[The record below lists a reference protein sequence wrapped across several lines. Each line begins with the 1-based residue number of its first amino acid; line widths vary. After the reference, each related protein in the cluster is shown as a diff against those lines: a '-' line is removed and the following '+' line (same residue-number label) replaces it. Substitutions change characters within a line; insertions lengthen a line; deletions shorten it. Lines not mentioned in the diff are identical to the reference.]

1 MAKKF
6 IVFKET
12 IAKSKTVNGV
22 LTTNEND
29 ELTVVGE
36 NGETMTLTE
45 FFKSFVGSNISL
57 AIKEVS
63 EVDLLTEADEDE
75 DYGA

>member
-12 IAKSKTVNGV
+12 TAKSKTLNGL

-29 ELTVVGE
+29 ELTVLGE
-36 NGETMTLTE
+36 SGETMTLTE
-45 FFKSFVGSNISL
+45 FFKSFAESNISL
-57 AIKEVS
+57 TVKEVT
-63 EVDLLTEADEDE
+63 EIDLLTEADEDE